1 MMPEHTQN
9 DFDIDKVRAALR
21 AIPSRRRDQTETRL
35 KELAA
40 DILESLNSHKTRKA
54 IREAL
59 AKNGLKVSPTKF
71 KIFLETHVLPKMPK
85 TSGEALT
92 NARAMAK
99 GRQE

>member
-21 AIPSRRRDQTETRL
+21 AIPGRRRDQTEIRL
-35 KELAA
+35 KELTA
-40 DILESLNSHKTRKA
+40 DILESLKSHKTRKA

-71 KIFLETHVLPKMPK
+71 KAYLDVHVLPKISQT
-85 TSGEALT
+85 TSQALVEARSKANGE
-92 NARAMAK
+92 RK
-99 GRQE
+99 